1 MKATKLL
8 LFVALVSFFIA
19 IQGMKTPVL
28 KAQTDD
34 PALQG
39 TGVEAQ
45 TGFDHESNGFL
56 DQTSFEEARDGFDAV
71 EDIEDGVGPV
81 FNAKSCGECHGNPI
95 SGGNSQ
101 VAVIRAGH
109 FDGTSFLDHPGGSL
123 IHSRAID
130 PRIQERIMPGNET
143 RSFRMSLSILGDGF
157 IEAIDDNALLA
168 IAQAQKTATNGKIQ
182 GQAILVPVLEAPGIS
197 RVGRFGWKA
206 QHASLLSFAGDAY
219 LNEMGITTPMFPVE
233 NTANGR
239 DVSQFDTVADPD
251 EADNDD
257 LELFANFMRSTK
269 APSRDER
276 LMNAPEGRNGERIF
290 NDMGCAIC
298 HVPTLTTLPA
308 GTLIN
313 GGTFMI
319 PAALGDKTIHPFSDF
334 LLHDIGTG
342 DGIVQNGGLSTRN
355 KIRTPPL
362 WGLRTRNQYLHD
374 GATLSLDEAIL
385 RHRGE
390 ASDVI
395 ERYKTLSRRKK
406 DDLFRFL
413 DSL

>member
-1 MKATKLL
+1 
-8 LFVALVSFFIA
+8 
-19 IQGMKTPVL
+19 
-28 KAQTDD
+28 
-34 PALQG
+34 
-39 TGVEAQ
+39 
-45 TGFDHESNGFL
+45 
-56 DQTSFEEARDGFDAV
+56 
-71 EDIEDGVGPV
+71 
-81 FNAKSCGECHGNPI
+81 
-95 SGGNSQ
+95 
-101 VAVIRAGH
+101 
-109 FDGTSFLDHPGGSL
+109 
-123 IHSRAID
+123 
-130 PRIQERIMPGNET
+130 MPGNET

-182 GQAILVPVLEAPGIS
+182 GQAIMVPILEAPGVS
-197 RVGRFGWKA
+197 RIGRFGWKA

-219 LNEMGITTPMFPVE
+219 LNEMGITTPMFPLE

-239 DVSQFDTVADPD
+239 DVSQFDMVADPD
-251 EADNDD
+251 ESDNDD

-276 LMNAPEGRNGERIF
+276 MMNAPEGRNGERIF
-290 NDMGCAIC
+290 NDMGCTIC

-319 PAALGDKTIHPFSDF
+319 PAALGDKTFHPFSDF

-362 WGLRTRNQYLHD
+362 WGLRTRNQYMHD
-374 GATLSLDEAIL
+374 GATLSLDEAIR
-385 RHRGE
+385 RHQGE